1 MESLEIDPHIYDQ
14 LIFNTYAKEIQ
25 KKKIVYSTICA
36 RIISIHVKEKTTFIN
51 NSFHMQTL
59 F

>member
-25 KKKIVYSTICA
+25 KKKIVFSTIYV
-36 RIISIHVKEKTTFIN
+36 RIISIYIKKRTFIN